1 MSAEDDESA
10 RLRVVHN
17 ERTKLAATYMNG
29 IAIATIAVGGL
40 APLAQNHFE
49 AMAGTQIA
57 VFLVKL
63 TF

>member
-1 MSAEDDESA
+1 
-10 RLRVVHN
+10 
-17 ERTKLAATYMNG
+17 MNG

-49 AMAGTQIA
+49 AMDGTQIT

-63 TF
+63 TLCIAASVGRHLGASFLLRNMK